1 MRTEI
6 GHWSIAG
13 DRIVAVTYAG
23 LDGYAPA
30 GQRPTEQVIERT
42 PMKALATFAQLG
54 DVIRFVGSR
63 QASYV
68 TGTFLRMD
76 GGWTAYSWMYPARTI

>member
-1 MRTEI
+1 
-6 GHWSIAG
+6 
-13 DRIVAVTYAG
+13 
-23 LDGYAPA
+23 
-30 GQRPTEQVIERT
+30 
-42 PMKALATFAQLG
+42 MKVLGTFAQLG
-54 DVIRFVGSR
+54 DVLRFVGSR